1 MESRLQEILIHTY
14 HADPQLRA
22 QAEAAL
28 KQFVFSENALFAILS
43 FVGNQSIHRDLRQA
57 AAIQLKNRIT
67 ELWREAIDDPTDPT
81 QKIHLSL
88 ADKENARVAFLT
100 VLLVETDNSIRGLL
114 AEAVKSIA
122 DIDYPLKWPSLLPT
136 LLANVQQPDVLKM
149 YNSLLAIRK
158 VAKRYEYKPK
168 ETRGPLN
175 DLVQASFPLLQQL
188 MIQILHNHMIESAQV
203 QRMCLKI
210 FWSATMYVLPQVQGV
225 DVNGWFQII
234 GHVIHKVRHH
244 YHFHVNL
251 PRSAPLSFS
260 RHLIDRLL
268 AISPILS
275 STFDPTLIISH
286 YCPHSRTPPP
296 LFSPS
301 PTHPHTGPSRSFRE
315 P

>member
-28 KQFVFSENALFAILS
+28 KQFVFSDGALFTILS
-43 FVGNQSIHRDLRQA
+43 FVGNSSVHRDLRQA

-67 ELWREAIDDPTDPT
+67 ELWREAIDDPSDPI
-81 QKIHLSL
+81 QKIYLSA
-88 ADKENARVAFLT
+88 ADKENARVLFLN

-122 DIDYPLKWPSLLPT
+122 DVDYPTKWPTLLPT
-136 LLANVQQPDVLKM
+136 LLVHVQQPDVLKM

-175 DLVQASFPLLQQL
+175 DLVSATFPLLQQL
-188 MIQILHNHMIESAQV
+188 MIQILNNHTIESAQV

-210 FWSATMYVLPQVQGV
+210 FWSATLYVLPQVQGV

-234 GHVIHKVRHH
+234 GHIIHKVG
-244 YHFHVNL
+244 
-251 PRSAPLSFS
+251 S
-260 RHLIDRLL
+260 L
-268 AISPILS
+268 AS
-275 STFDPTLIISH
+275 
-286 YCPHSRTPPP
+286 
-296 LFSPS
+296 
-301 PTHPHTGPSRSFRE
+301 GV
-315 P
+315 

>member
-1 MESRLQEILIHTY
+1 MEARLQEILIHTY

-28 KQFVFSENALFAILS
+28 KQFVFSDGALFTILS

-67 ELWREAIDDPTDPT
+67 ELWREAVDDPNDPV
-81 QKIHLSL
+81 QKIHLSVV
-88 ADKENARVAFLT
+88 DKENARGLFLT

-122 DIDYPLKWPSLLPT
+122 DVDYPLKWPTLLPT
-136 LLANVQQPDVLKM
+136 LLTHVQQPDVLKM

-175 DLVQASFPLLQQL
+175 DLVRVTFPLLQQL
-188 MIQILHNHMIESAQV
+188 MIQALNNNTIESAQV

-210 FWSATMYVLPQVQGV
+210 FWSSTMYVLPEVQGV

-234 GHVIHKVRHH
+234 GHIIHKVRVQLCQ
-244 YHFHVNL
+244 YL
-251 PRSAPLSFS
+251 Q
-260 RHLIDRLL
+260 
-268 AISPILS
+268 
-275 STFDPTLIISH
+275 
-286 YCPHSRTPPP
+286 
-296 LFSPS
+296 
-301 PTHPHTGPSRSFRE
+301 
-315 P
+315 